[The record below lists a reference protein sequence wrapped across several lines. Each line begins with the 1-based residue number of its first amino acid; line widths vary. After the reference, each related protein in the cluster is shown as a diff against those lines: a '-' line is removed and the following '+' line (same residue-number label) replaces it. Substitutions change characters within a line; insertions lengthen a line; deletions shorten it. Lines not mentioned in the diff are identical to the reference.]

1 MGTGHLRACFIDHI
15 EDLENHPSPVSPEWV
30 QLSLGEHT
38 DAYQKIVIG
47 LFCFCVFLFLGAPES
62 LWMVTAA
69 MKLKDTYSL
78 KEKL

>member
-38 DAYQKIVIG
+38 DAYHTRVHG
-47 LFCFCVFLFLGAPES
+47 VLGMGASGFKAGRGEE
-62 LWMVTAA
+62 TRAG
-69 MKLKDTYSL
+69 
-78 KEKL
+78 